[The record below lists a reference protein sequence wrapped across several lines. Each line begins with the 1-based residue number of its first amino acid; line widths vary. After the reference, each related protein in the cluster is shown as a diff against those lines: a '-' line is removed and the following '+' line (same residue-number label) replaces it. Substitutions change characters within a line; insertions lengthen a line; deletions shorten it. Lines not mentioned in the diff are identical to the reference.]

1 MKSSSTVGGGGVM
14 DVDHH
19 DHRPLLSTIQS
30 WGLSVKKMMNIR
42 VFDLTVLSLILFIGL
57 LYIFL
62 SSYSSSNQP
71 FFPPPKSQCHPTSL
85 MFNMSTYRDELEEVL
100 AETSMANKSLIIAVV
115 NKAYVEGE
123 KSMLDLF
130 MDGFWLG
137 ENTRAL
143 RDHLLIIAVD
153 QTSYERCRF
162 LGLHCYKLET
172 DGVDFGGEKLF
183 MSDDFIKMMWR
194 RTLFLGGV
202 LKRGYN
208 FIFTDT
214 DVLWL
219 RNPFS
224 RLVLNETLDLQI
236 STDGFNG
243 NEMSR
248 YNRINT
254 GFYMIRSNNKTI
266 ALFDSWYAK
275 KDNSTGMKEQDV
287 LQALMKE
294 PVFTDL
300 DLNVRFLDTLYFS
313 GFCQDSRDVRD
324 VVTVHANCCRSI
336 SAKVAD
342 LTTVLRDWKRF
353 KRGSANETLTFGWT
367 KHVACENS
375 WRH

>member
-1 MKSSSTVGGGGVM
+1 MKSSTVGDGAM
-14 DVDHH
+14 DVDH
-19 DHRPLLSTIQS
+19 DHRPLLSTVKS
-30 WGLSVKKMMNIR
+30 WCLSVKKMNIR
-42 VFDLTVLSLILFIGL
+42 VFDLTVLSLLFIGL

-62 SSYSSSNQP
+62 SSYSSSNHP
-71 FFPPPKSQCHPTSL
+71 FFPPPNSQCHPTL

-100 AETSMANKSLIIAVV
+100 AETSTENKTLIIAVV

-130 MDGFWLG
+130 LDGFWLG
-137 ENTRAL
+137 ENTRVL
-143 RDHLLIIAVD
+143 RDHLMIVAVD

-172 DGVDFGGEKLF
+172 EGVDFGGEKLY
-183 MSDDFIKMMWR
+183 MSGDFIKMMWR
-194 RTLFLGGV
+194 RTLLLGDV

-236 STDGFNG
+236 STDRFNG
-243 NEMSR
+243 KETSR
-248 YNRINT
+248 DNRINT

-287 LQALMKE
+287 LQALIKE
-294 PVFTDL
+294 PLFTDL

-313 GFCQDSRDVRD
+313 GFCQDSRNVTD

-336 SAKVAD
+336 SAKVTD
-342 LTTVLRDWKRF
+342 LTAVLRDWKRF
-353 KRGSANETLTFGWT
+353 KRESANETLTFGWT